1 MGLFRVKPLGMDR
14 GLGVTTVN
22 PETGELINGKTDS
35 SVLDLALDER
45 SGRRS
50 VAVATAIVGV
60 GVWAVGCGLW
70 AQQFAG
76 LE

>member
-1 MGLFRVKPLGMDR
+1 
-14 GLGVTTVN
+14 
-22 PETGELINGKTDS
+22 
-35 SVLDLALDER
+35 LDLALDER

-70 AQQFAG
+70 AVGCG
-76 LE
+76 LSSSQA